1 MVDNVE
7 VNLVD
12 LIWNWKSMS
21 AALLKWR
28 DSKGSQWN
36 EECGAKSADDA
47 LKYVHLVLKP
57 KDTDVSGRNKARV
70 EILQVSA
77 NFGVGDINVIDDRKQ
92 KKQNIYAKE
101 PEQASK
107 QAVYEV
113 HIIFNL

>member
-28 DSKGSQWN
+28 GSKGSQWN
-36 EECGAKSADDA
+36 EECGAKSAD
-47 LKYVHLVLKP
+47 VLKP
-57 KDTDVSGRNKARV
+57 KRTDVSGRNKAHV

-107 QAVYEV
+107 QAVYKV
-113 HIIFNL
+113 HIYNIIQPITS